1 MTAVTKPLRRDA
13 ARNREKV
20 LTAAAAVFTEQGL
33 GGSLE
38 EVARRAGVGI
48 GTVYSH
54 FPNRDSLIDALLPAR
69 VAALDEL
76 ATASDAEPD
85 PWRAFTGFVSQ
96 LLDRMTADRGLLEA
110 ITGDHPAAE
119 HLVEACHRGMAQLSR
134 LLERARA
141 AGVLRREVTDD
152 DVVHLIWALSLLGD
166 AAGPE
171 AAGRCLTLALDGLRA
186 GAG

>member
-1 MTAVTKPLRRDA
+1 MSKPLRRDA

-33 GGSLE
+33 SGSLE

-48 GTVYSH
+48 GTVYNH
-54 FPNRDSLIDALLPAR
+54 FPNRDALIDALLPAR

-76 ATASDAEPD
+76 AAASDAEPD
-85 PWRAFTGFVSQ
+85 PWRACSGFVSQ

-119 HLVEACHRGMAQLSR
+119 HLVEACHRSMAQLSR
-134 LLERARA
+134 LLERART
-141 AGVLRREVTDD
+141 AGVLRREVTDN
-152 DVVHLIWALSLLGD
+152 DVVHLIWGLSLLGE

-171 AAGRCLTLALDGLRA
+171 AAVRCLTLAFDGLRA
-186 GAG
+186 GSA

>member
-1 MTAVTKPLRRDA
+1 MTRPLRRDA

-33 GGSLE
+33 RGSLE

-48 GTVYSH
+48 GTVYNH
-54 FPNRDSLIDALLPAR
+54 FPNRDALIDALLPAR

-76 ATASDAEPD
+76 AEASDAEPD
-85 PWRAFTGFVSQ
+85 PWQAFTGFVAH
-96 LLDRMTADRGLLEA
+96 LLDRMIADRGLLEA

-134 LLERARA
+134 LLERARD
-141 AGVLRREVTDD
+141 AGVLRGEVTDD
-152 DVVHLIWALSLLGD
+152 DVIHLIWGLSLLGD
-166 AAGPE
+166 AASP
-171 AAGRCLTLALDGLRA
+171 AAANRCLVLALDGLRA
-186 GAG
+186 RRG